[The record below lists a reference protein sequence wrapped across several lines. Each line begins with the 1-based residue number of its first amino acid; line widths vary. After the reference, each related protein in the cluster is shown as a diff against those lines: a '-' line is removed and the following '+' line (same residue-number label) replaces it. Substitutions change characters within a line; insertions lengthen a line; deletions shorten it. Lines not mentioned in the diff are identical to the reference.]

1 MIILPFLFVFFIYLN
16 SLCLSLLFFPC
27 PFKQKIIVALHL
39 LIVCILII
47 GELVT
52 LGFGCLD
59 IFFAAFNLTSE
70 LFKDR
75 LMLRH
80 III

>member
-1 MIILPFLFVFFIYLN
+1 MIILPFLFVFFYLN
-16 SLCLSLLFFPC
+16 SLCLSLLFFSC
-27 PFKQKIIVALHL
+27 PFKQEIIVALHL
-39 LIVCILII
+39 LSICIKIF

-52 LGFGCLD
+52 LCFGCLD
-59 IFFAAFNLTSE
+59 IFFSAINLTSE